1 MPVHATK
8 FLILRRDG
16 PEHSIK
22 GRLKNFKRGLGG
34 RLKIFWRTGD
44 RDFFLRAGIRN
55 FRIPMPA
62 LLFWVIGI
70 PKKCHFCKIDSLFC
84 YTVRIAAR
92 VLIHRDL
99 NYL

>member
-34 RLKIFWRTGD
+34 RSKIFWRTGD
-44 RDFFLRAGIRN
+44 RDFFLRAENPEFSNPYARTFILGY
-55 FRIPMPA
+55 
-62 LLFWVIGI
+62 WY
-70 PKKCHFCKIDSLFC
+70 PKKMPL
-84 YTVRIAAR
+84 
-92 VLIHRDL
+92 L
-99 NYL
+99 